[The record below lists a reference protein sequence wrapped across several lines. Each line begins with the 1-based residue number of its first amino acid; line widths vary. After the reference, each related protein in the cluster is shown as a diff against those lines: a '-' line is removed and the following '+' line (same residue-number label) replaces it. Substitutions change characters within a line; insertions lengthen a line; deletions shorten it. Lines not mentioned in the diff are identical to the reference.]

1 MSQGEVAY
9 VTQYLT
15 HLAQLPLV
23 YPDHHAPYKHCIR
36 PKNTKKPLALD
47 VTPTSSAPI
56 ALTFKPMK
64 SALAPVTLSDIAADT
79 TLVADLKVT
88 VLRALEIDPVT
99 HAARFLLK
107 GKVLADDKYIREY
120 PAAVSGATVNVMVS
134 DAAPGEGA
142 LKPAA
147 ASTAAD
153 AAASK
158 ETTAAAEE
166 EETGEKEQAR
176 EVTVTLADLAKDAKF
191 WAEIRGV
198 IDANVDRL
206 GVEGG
211 LTSASKVLVAF
222 KAALEQAVSK

>member
-47 VTPTSSAPI
+47 ATPTSSPPI
-56 ALTFKPMK
+56 SLTFKPMK
-64 SALAPVTLSDIAADT
+64 SALAPITLADIAADT
-79 TLVADLKVT
+79 TLVGDLKVT

-107 GKVLADDKYIREY
+107 GKVLADDKYVREY

-147 ASTAAD
+147 AEGDVTTD
-153 AAASK
+153 ANK
-158 ETTAAAEE
+158 EAPVAEE
-166 EETGEKEQAR
+166 KVAEEATRAA
-176 EVTVTLADLAKDAKF
+176 VALADLAKDAKF

-222 KAALEQAVSK
+222 KAALEQAASK

>member
-9 VTQYLT
+9 VSQYLT

-36 PKNTKKPLALD
+36 PKSTKKPLALD
-47 VTPTSSAPI
+47 ATPTSAAPI

-64 SALAPVTLSDIAADT
+64 SPIAPITLADFAADT

-88 VLRALEIDPVT
+88 VLRALDIDPVT

-107 GKVLADDKYIREY
+107 GKVLADDKYLREY

-134 DAAPGEGA
+134 DVVPGEGA

-147 ASTAAD
+147 AEVEPEVEKAV
-153 AAASK
+153 
-158 ETTAAAEE
+158 EVV
-166 EETGEKEQAR
+166 EKEVETR
-176 EVTVTLADLAKDAKF
+176 VVTVTLADLAKDAKF
-191 WAEIRGV
+191 WSEIRGV
-198 IDANVDRL
+198 IDDHVGRL

-211 LTSASKVLVAF
+211 FTSASKVLVAF
-222 KAALEQAVSK
+222 KRRSSRRRTSR

>member
-23 YPDHHAPYKHCIR
+23 YPDHHAPYKHCLR

-47 VTPTSSAPI
+47 ATPTSAAPI

-79 TLVADLKVT
+79 TLVGDLKIT

-99 HAARFLLK
+99 HSARFLLK
-107 GKVLADDKYIREY
+107 GKVLADDKFLREY

-134 DAAPGEGA
+134 DAVPGEGA
-142 LKPAA
+142 LKPEAA
-147 ASTAAD
+147 AA
-153 AAASK
+153 K
-158 ETTAAAEE
+158 EEGE
-166 EETGEKEQAR
+166 GEKQ
-176 EVTVTLADLAKDAKF
+176 EVEVEKVEEATKAVVTLADLAKDAKF

-222 KAALEQAVSK
+222 KAALEQAASK